1 MSCTLGKPV
10 LIENIT
16 GAGGLIGLQ
25 RFLKSPPDGYTLFT
39 GSISSHGINP
49 VLTKNLPYDPVN
61 DFVPISKISSFSNVL
76 VVHPSL
82 GVKTLPE
89 LVSLLKK
96 QQSGGAPLNSPP
108 VARAPRRTWAAS
120 CSNRRPRPKSC
131 TFPTAVWPWRR
142 RTSSPDV
149 CP

>member
-25 RFLKSPPDGYTLFT
+25 RFLKSPPDGSTLFT

-82 GVKTLPE
+82 GVKLPE

-96 QQSGGAPLNSPP
+96 QQSGGAPLSSPP